1 MIRTVKEYRK
11 WAWGAMAAI
20 VVLSLLVSAVPAAA
34 QHDPKVFGRTYG
46 EWSGEWWNWMFS
58 FPMETSPIFAE
69 GETDCIL
76 GQNGKVLFLA
86 GNMGGESSRA
96 CTVPEGRALFLPI
109 ANSIFWAPEDGDTE
123 EELRPQVEAA
133 IDAVTDVVCAL
144 DGVPCEYHHL
154 IVRTQSPAFTMSI
167 PEGSLLHQ
175 FGLDPGDRHPAISDG
190 YWVMLPAQSPGPH
203 VLEFSASFGDP
214 FNFDLAVTYLLTVD

>member
-1 MIRTVKEYRK
+1 MIRIVKEYGRT
-11 WAWGAMAAI
+11 ALSAI
-20 VVLSLLVSAVPAAA
+20 VVLCLLASVVPAAA
-34 QHDPKVFGRTYG
+34 QHDPEVFGRTYG

-58 FPMETSPIFAE
+58 FPAETSPIFAE
-69 GETDCIL
+69 GETDCVL

-96 CTVPEGRALFLPI
+96 CTIPKGKALLVPI

-123 EELRPQVEAA
+123 EEIRPQVEAA
-133 IDAVTDVVCAL
+133 VDSVTDVTCTL

-167 PEGSLLHQ
+167 PEGSLLHGW
-175 FGLDPGDRHPAISDG
+175 GLDAGDRYPAISDG
-190 YWVMLPAQSPGPH
+190 YWVMLPAQSPGDH
-203 VLEFSASFGDP
+203 TLEFSASFGDP